1 MRWMSPE
8 FERLLKESTAGN
20 LKAVRALLDG
30 GVDVNADFGAPRSW
44 SPLMEAA
51 YHGHLAVVKLLVKRG
66 ARLDAVEVDRWGTA
80 YDIARDAGQEKIA
93 EYLAKVGTPIGKQVP
108 NRYRGDKLGGWGETE

>member
-1 MRWMSPE
+1 MGWMSPE
-8 FERLLKESTAGN
+8 FEQLLKESAAGN
-20 LKAVRALLDG
+20 LRAVRAMLDS
-30 GVDVNADFGAPRSW
+30 GVDLNADFGAPRGW

-80 YDIARDAGQEKIA
+80 LDIATDAGQEKIA
-93 EYLAKVGTPIGKQVP
+93 EYLAKAGTPTGEQVP
-108 NRYRGDKLGGWGETE
+108 NRYRGGKLGGWGETK